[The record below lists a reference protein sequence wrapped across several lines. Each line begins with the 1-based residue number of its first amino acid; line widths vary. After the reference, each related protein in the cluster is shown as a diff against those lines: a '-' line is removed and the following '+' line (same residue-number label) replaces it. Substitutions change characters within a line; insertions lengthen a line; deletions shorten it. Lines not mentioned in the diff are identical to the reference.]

1 MANTNDQ
8 NMIIN
13 ATTFSPDDDTKYTKP
28 KINKSGGKSVG
39 VLNSV
44 SGKSLYLST
53 PLMLTWG
60 VSEFVDEK
68 TGRRTYDMSLQF
80 PRDDYRTEAT
90 DKFLENITAF
100 QSKLKA
106 DAIANSKDWL
116 NKAKMSAEVVDALF
130 HPMLKHPKDPET
142 GEPDYTRAPTL
153 RVKLEYWD
161 EKFNCEVYDVEQ
173 KLVFPDDESSVMPM
187 DLIEKSSNVAVV
199 IRCGGLWFANG
210 KFGCTW
216 KLVQAVVKPKASLKG
231 RCLITLT
238 ADDAAK
244 MQAQSTSD
252 DDDDDVAVV
261 LADDSEDDND
271 DDDDN
276 DDADEVAAP
285 PTPPPAPKAKA
296 VKKKVV
302 RKKKVAEAE
311 A

>member
-1 MANTNDQ
+1 
-8 NMIIN
+8 
-13 ATTFSPDDDTKYTKP
+13 
-28 KINKSGGKSVG
+28 
-39 VLNSV
+39 
-44 SGKSLYLST
+44 
-53 PLMLTWG
+53 
-60 VSEFVDEK
+60 
-68 TGRRTYDMSLQF
+68 
-80 PRDDYRTEAT
+80 
-90 DKFLENITAF
+90 
-100 QSKLKA
+100 
-106 DAIANSKDWL
+106 
-116 NKAKMSAEVVDALF
+116 
-130 HPMLKHPKDPET
+130 MLKHPKDPET

-252 DDDDDVAVV
+252 DDADDTAVV

-271 DDDDN
+271 DDDADDN
-276 DDADEVAAP
+276 ADEVAAP
-285 PTPPPAPKAKA
+285 PTPPAPKAKA

>member
-1 MANTNDQ
+1 MTNNNEQ
-8 NMIIN
+8 ENMIIN
-13 ATTFSPDDDTKYTKP
+13 ATTFSPADDTKYTKP

-39 VLNSV
+39 VINST

-60 VSEFVDEK
+60 VSEFVDDK
-68 TGRRTYDMSLQF
+68 TGRKTYDMSLQF
-80 PRDDYRTEAT
+80 PRDDYRTAAT
-90 DKFLENITAF
+90 DQFLENITAF
-100 QSKLKA
+100 QAKLKA
-106 DAIANSKDWL
+106 DAITNSREWL
-116 NKAKMSAEVVDALF
+116 NKSSMSAEVIDALF

-161 EKFNCEVYDVEQ
+161 EKFNCEVYDMNQ
-173 KLVFPDDESSVMPM
+173 KLVFPDDESGVMPM
-187 DLIEKSSNVAVV
+187 ELIEKSSNVAVV

-216 KLVQAVVKPKASLKG
+216 KLVQAVVKPRASLKG
-231 RCLITLT
+231 RCLITLS
-238 ADDAAK
+238 ADETAK

-252 DDDDDVAVV
+252 DDDDDAAAIV
-261 LADDSEDDND
+261 LEDDSD
-271 DDDDN
+271 DDDD
-276 DDADEVAAP
+276 DDAVEELAP
-285 PTPPPAPKAKA
+285 PTPPPAPKAKV

-302 RKKKVAEAE
+302 RKKKATAD